1 MSETRGGQGVRPG
14 FDWIDGPATMQR
26 LARLRWLLL
35 GLAMVGLAACS
46 KSTDGTPDAFA
57 NDQPAGTLYNE
68 GLAYMNGGKLKEATK
83 SFDEVDRQHPY
94 SEYAR
99 KALIMSTFTS
109 YKRNDFDTTISSGQR
124 YLSLYPGSPD
134 AAYATYLIG
143 LSYFRRMPDVTRDQ
157 GMTRKALGAFEEIV
171 NNYPDSEYVVDAKAK
186 IIACNDQLAG
196 KEMQIGR
203 YYLEQRDYLAAINR
217 FKTVITQYQTTRH
230 VEEALERLTEA
241 NMALGLTGEAQT
253 ATAVLGHNF
262 PDSPWYKDAYK
273 LLKTGGLEPR
283 ENTGSWISKV
293 FAGKNTS

>member
-1 MSETRGGQGVRPG
+1 
-14 FDWIDGPATMQR
+14 MQR
-26 LARLRWLLL
+26 LARLRWAFL
-35 GLAMVGLAACS
+35 GLALVGLAACS
-46 KSTDGTPDAFA
+46 KSTEGTPDAFA
-57 NDQPAGTLYNE
+57 DDQPAGNLYNK
-68 GLAYMNGGKLKEATK
+68 GLAYMNGGKLKDATK

-109 YKRNDFDTTISSGQR
+109 YKRGDFDTAIGSGQR

-134 AAYATYLIG
+134 AAYANYLIG

-157 GMTRKALGAFEEIV
+157 DMTRKALAAFEEIV

-196 KEMQIGR
+196 KEMQVGR
-203 YYLEQRDYLAAINR
+203 YYLEQRNYLAAINR
-217 FKTVITQYQTTRH
+217 FKVVVTQYQTTRH

-262 PDSPWYKDAYK
+262 PDSQWYKDAYK
-273 LLKTGGLEPR
+273 LIQTGGLEPR
-283 ENTGSWISKV
+283 ENAGSWISKA